1 MTNIRGQYTFSYQF
15 ENTGYVKANKV
26 AETASIAIHGYFIG
40 TGEKGKTET
49 TINGN
54 GTLTIDYV
62 GDKSLDEA
70 LERICL
76 AFASYY
82 VPKEEEVE

>member
-1 MTNIRGQYTFSYQF
+1 MT
-15 ENTGYVKANKV
+15 TGKPGKL
-26 AETASIAIHGYFIG
+26 GYFIG